1 MGVSNGILLYKVNV
15 YNFNFSAGDGR
26 KRERGGGKKVVKRS
40 GKQNKWKNFI
50 DRDSID
56 GSKVK
61 ARSNLT
67 RINVRSEKLLVSCF
81 YIALKDEA
89 GKRQSYQMKSTR
101 QVVEE
106 RKCM

>member
-1 MGVSNGILLYKVNV
+1 MGEG
-15 YNFNFSAGDGR
+15 
-26 KRERGGGKKVVKRS
+26 GGGKKVVKRS

-67 RINVRSEKLLVSCF
+67 RINC
-81 YIALKDEA
+81 
-89 GKRQSYQMKSTR
+89 
-101 QVVEE
+101 EE
-106 RKCM
+106 REIAC